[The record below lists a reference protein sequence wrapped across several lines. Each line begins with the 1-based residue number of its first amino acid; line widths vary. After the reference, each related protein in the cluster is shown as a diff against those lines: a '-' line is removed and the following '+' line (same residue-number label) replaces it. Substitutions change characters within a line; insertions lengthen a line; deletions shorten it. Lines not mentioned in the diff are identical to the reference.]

1 MKDSYKKDVERIILR
16 TLSIV
21 KSAFENSNR
30 YDVRIRVD
38 FTNNQRNSYI
48 YYFFGH
54 DDKSIL
60 SELIKIRVNKNIFM
74 SIGRID
80 IYCTNGVT
88 ISCWV
93 VNSNSENNNLEI
105 GNIEI
110 YYKDFKIRTYK
121 TRRTPFDEFFICVF
135 CNEKS
140 VFGTTLSDNLIG
152 VDIYSI
158 SSIYNDISNI
168 IINKVNMYYNE
179 FSKYSE
185 YSLLQDNMHSNNI
198 LKNEY
203 DKHLN
208 ETTITEEEVYDL
220 LRKF

>member
-21 KSAFENSNR
+21 KSAFENFDR

-38 FTNNQRNSYI
+38 FEDNQCNSYT
-48 YYFFGH
+48 YHYSK
-54 DDKSIL
+54 DDYKSIL
-60 SELIKIRVNKNIFM
+60 SELIKMSIDKNIFTT
-74 SIGRID
+74 IGRID
-80 IYCTNGVT
+80 VYCINGVT
-88 ISCWV
+88 VSCWL
-93 VNSNSENNNLEI
+93 NCDSENNNLEI

-110 YYKDFKIRTYK
+110 YYKNFKIRTYK

-140 VFGTTLSDNLIG
+140 VFGTTLSDNFIG

-158 SSIYNDISNI
+158 SSIYNDISNV

-179 FSKYSE
+179 FSKYYE
-185 YSLLQDNMHSNNI
+185 YSLLQDNMRSNNI
-198 LKNEY
+198 LKNEC

-208 ETTITEEEVYDL
+208 ETTITEEEIYDL